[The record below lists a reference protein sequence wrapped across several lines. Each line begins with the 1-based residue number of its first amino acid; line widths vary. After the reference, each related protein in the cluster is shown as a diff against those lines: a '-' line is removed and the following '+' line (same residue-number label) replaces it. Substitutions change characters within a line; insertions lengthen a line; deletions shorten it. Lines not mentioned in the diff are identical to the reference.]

1 MKQFK
6 SNYACCL
13 LARDKGF
20 RWSEEFRYSRR
31 ENRATTRDETILL
44 NVVISIGMSHEG
56 RMRITSTFLFTLHR
70 TQPFCN
76 TISIAELQTR
86 LLNERWGCI
95 ISRMIIPRLKRMC
108 FLCVAL
114 RARSNIVLQSKSY
127 ALEKNLLRIFIF
139 SRGGLSYLLD

>member
-1 MKQFK
+1 M
-6 SNYACCL
+6 
-13 LARDKGF
+13 RI
-20 RWSEEFRYSRR
+20 
-31 ENRATTRDETILL
+31 ATTRDETISL

-70 TQPFCN
+70 TQLFCN

-95 ISRMIIPRLKRMC
+95 ISRRMIIPRLKRMC

-114 RARSNIVLQSKSY
+114 RARSNIVSRSKSY

-139 SRGGLSYLLD
+139 SRGDCRIYSISEFESDGRYHAKRKNGSEAHKDFV